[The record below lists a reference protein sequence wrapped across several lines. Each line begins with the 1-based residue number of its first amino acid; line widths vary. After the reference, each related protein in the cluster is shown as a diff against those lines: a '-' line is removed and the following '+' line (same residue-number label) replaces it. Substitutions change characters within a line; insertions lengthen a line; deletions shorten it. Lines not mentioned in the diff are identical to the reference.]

1 MLSSCE
7 TPASNSAE
15 RRGQHQSWK
24 REQMPLWMNPR
35 PEIRR
40 GGQFAYGESTK
51 AWASSWMK
59 PMTNHSSFHGTHNRH
74 EYLGKHK
81 SWFCTKEEEKE
92 TTMASESI
100 GLDTMIQAITL
111 KDDEELKWSNRHAP
125 LLPLITSSH
134 WHPWGFPGNFWEH
147 FEKHWCGT

>member
-7 TPASNSAE
+7 TPASNSTE
-15 RRGQHQSWK
+15 RRSQHQSWK

-40 GGQFAYGESTK
+40 GGQLPMENPHKPEPHREWNQWLITAPFTVHMTDMGILKSRSPGFAQKRRKRKQLWPVS
-51 AWASSWMK
+51 
-59 PMTNHSSFHGTHNRH
+59 
-74 EYLGKHK
+74 L
-81 SWFCTKEEEKE
+81 
-92 TTMASESI
+92 
-100 GLDTMIQAITL
+100 LDTMIQAITL
-111 KDDEELKWSNRHAP
+111 KDDEELKWSIRHAP

-134 WHPWGFPGNFWEH
+134 WHPWGFPENFWEH